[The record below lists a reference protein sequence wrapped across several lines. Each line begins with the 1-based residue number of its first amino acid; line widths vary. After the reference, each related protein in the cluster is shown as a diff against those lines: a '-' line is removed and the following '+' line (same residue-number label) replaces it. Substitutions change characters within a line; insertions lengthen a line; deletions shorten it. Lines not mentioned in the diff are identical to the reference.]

1 MLAEA
6 PNQLIKE
13 SGAKPRGEQAKYF
26 WPALVLLAGVVSYI
40 PWLGSYGPL
49 DPTDSFFLESGRES
63 IELNQYLLPLNN
75 YVPWLDKPILFFWM
89 VAGSYK
95 LFGINVFAG
104 RLPAALSAILAGLVL
119 YAGCRPMLR
128 RSVAALA
135 AIIFLANPLS
145 SIIGHVCLTD
155 MTLCLFLT
163 GAILFLFKGSR
174 YGSKTDLLIAYT
186 SLGLAVLNKGPIA
199 VILCGLAFFPY
210 FLSISKGI
218 KDFGKNVL
226 SINPVLGVGIVL
238 LLNLPWYIAAA
249 MATNGKFLYTFFW
262 EQNFGR
268 MMGTVNHQ
276 GPFWFYIPVYFCGL
290 FPWSLLSLS
299 APGILKCAWKGF
311 APFKKRTQAAAGLA
325 TENSAP
331 STSREREEANK
342 SAATAAELNQ
352 AAYKSADDAAEEVEA
367 AKKSAGDSAE
377 VSQAANK
384 SADDSAEVNQAA
396 NGITDNRAASGSAD
410 PQPALT
416 SAKRSQTKPLH
427 NSAAFIRLCTTWFIT
442 VIALFSIIK
451 TKLPTYILPAIPA
464 FAILVAVQLPYF
476 FRLSLAR
483 KLIPAILI
491 SLVVTVGITISPLVL
506 KGYVKEIATSSMWLL
521 GPIALLLSVFWSGLV
536 QSRTRRTTVALAAC
550 AMLACGVVVPK
561 GLKVFYKERQVGF
574 SELVLKAKQANA
586 SIAMISAEEPSV
598 PWLTHKP
605 VSRLMTDVD
614 AKEFLAKRPAP
625 HYVLIPREMLPRL
638 DWFPAGSTYIA
649 ESRKWHLYLVKAQ

>member
-1 MLAEA
+1 MPAGGQETLTTTVTTKSKDE
-6 PNQLIKE
+6 
-13 SGAKPRGEQAKYF
+13 RAKYF
-26 WPALVLLAGVVSYI
+26 WPALVLFAGIISYI

-75 YVPWLDKPILFFWM
+75 YVPWLDKPILFFWL

-104 RLPAALSAILAGLVL
+104 RLPAALSAILAGLVI
-119 YAGCRPMLR
+119 YAGCRPTLS

-135 AIIFLANPLS
+135 AIVFLANPLS

-174 YGSKTDLLIAYT
+174 YGSTRDLLIGYT

-199 VILCGLAFFPY
+199 IILCGLAFLPY
-210 FLSISKGI
+210 FLSISKGLR
-218 KDFGKNVL
+218 DFGNNVL
-226 SINPVLGVGIVL
+226 SIKPLIGIGIVL

-249 MATNGKFLYTFFW
+249 MATNGKFLHTFFW

-299 APGILKCAWKGF
+299 APGIFKCAWKGF
-311 APFKKRTQAAAGLA
+311 APFKK
-325 TENSAP
+325 
-331 STSREREEANK
+331 
-342 SAATAAELNQ
+342 
-352 AAYKSADDAAEEVEA
+352 
-367 AKKSAGDSAE
+367 
-377 VSQAANK
+377 
-384 SADDSAEVNQAA
+384 AA
-396 NGITDNRAASGSAD
+396 NGSAGQPTSNGSAD
-410 PQPALT
+410 FQSA
-416 SAKRSQTKPLH
+416 SNAAKRVEARPLH
-427 NSAAFIRLCTTWFIT
+427 NTAAFIRLCTTWFIT
-442 VIALFSIIK
+442 VITLFSIIK

-464 FAILVAVQLPYF
+464 FAMLVAIQLPYF
-476 FRLSLAR
+476 FRLSLKR
-483 KLIPAILI
+483 KVVPAVLI
-491 SLVVTVGITISPLVL
+491 SLVITVGITISPLVL
-506 KGYVKEIATSSMWLL
+506 KGYIKEIATSSMWLI

-536 QSRTRRTTVALAAC
+536 QKRTRRTTVALSAC
-550 AMLACGVVVPK
+550 AMLACGIVVPK

-574 SELVLKAKQANA
+574 SELVLTAKEANA

-605 VSRLMTDVD
+605 VSRLMSDVD

-649 ESRKWHLYLVKAQ
+649 ESRKWHLYSVKAQ